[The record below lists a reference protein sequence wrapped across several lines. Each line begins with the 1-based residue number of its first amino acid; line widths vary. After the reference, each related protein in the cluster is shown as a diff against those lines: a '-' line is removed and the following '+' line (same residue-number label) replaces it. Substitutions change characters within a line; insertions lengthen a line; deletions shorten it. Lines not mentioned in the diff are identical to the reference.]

1 MHLTCLQDHLNVCP
15 FFEVPCPLGK
25 CKERMMR
32 KEIPDHLNWKCKH
45 RETTCEFCVTKM
57 PLTDL
62 QVTCDLTPGSSSG
75 LDLLIF
81 ISVISVVLVSETQRH
96 GVSSVSCVMSKP
108 LLLLIPSPE

>member
-1 MHLTCLQDHLNVCP
+1 MNVCP

-45 RETTCEFCVTKM
+45 RETSCEFCKTKM

-62 QVTCDLTPGSSSG
+62 QVTVHITAERPSSTPVTG
-75 LDLLIF
+75 F
-81 ISVISVVLVSETQRH
+81 WFWMVRV
-96 GVSSVSCVMSKP
+96 
-108 LLLLIPSPE
+108 